1 MRRLDPIIEGFL
13 QQTSLRWRWLRFL
26 RGSATLATVTT
37 GLVLLLGVTMLLDWL
52 TSPTWVTVAFV
63 LLVLGVLFAWL
74 CIAVASAFAMDDP
87 SHLAASLER
96 VDKPLMDRL
105 NTLIFLRPKRDRR
118 IEPFAERIQQQ
129 TRQVLR
135 RRGAPLPFSSREASR
150 HIGVFLAAV
159 LATILFYG
167 CFHPF
172 GHVVAASDDDT
183 VATPD
188 EDEYTAPV
196 IPPIQQLGQVP
207 PEQEPPWGEVRI
219 SEPGHDLRVITLDVV
234 PLRIEAAAN
243 RPLQEVAW
251 FTGINGE
258 PDVRHELPPSE
269 DPQYAVYTPELDLL
283 DYALEPWDV
292 LSYFAQAT
300 TEDGQSYRSD
310 VYFIEVLPLRDELD
324 RLDEDTDNSGYGLL
338 EQLTAMIERQQ
349 EVIRQTIR
357 QQRLTDQPETDRKS
371 QNENL
376 AQDEDELSETA
387 QHVGAEVASRFGGTA
402 IDELN
407 EPLSRAETALGQS
420 ADSLRED
427 DLNEAGQHEQVALAE
442 LIATRKQ
449 FHDILE
455 RALDN
460 PAPSMDDSD
469 PLKQAL
475 EEQIE
480 QYRQI
485 EKQPDEFSPKQLS
498 ETTETTKELLK
509 KLDEAADEQPPEQ
522 EPPSKLR
529 KELTEKEK
537 QRLAGQCDKL
547 CQSGAGGDK
556 GQAAGELKKGLQK
569 LSDALSADRA
579 QQQAARDNAR
589 LAEEKRRLE
598 RLQREI
604 ESARDFVKKTLL
616 EERNLEK
623 KANPSNKN
631 QLPSLADK
639 QRELNRS
646 LDDFIEQNPESFCRS
661 GKECSAAQGAMRSA
675 AQAMENKSG
684 DARQRAG
691 QAAEQLQKLDESLEQ
706 RQQQNDLAQ
715 AYKLKEMLDQ
725 QIKQLGECQSG
736 GASPGQCQQL
746 AGQAKSVTGQLKQ
759 LAEQPFTS
767 EAFGPELGEALA
779 DENQRKLESLADQLS
794 QAADSTGQK
803 DAACGLQGALQEVSR
818 AFDASRPGG
827 MQGQMQA
834 GGGLKPGGSKA
845 ISRGMQLLE
854 GAAQRQARGRPL
866 SRQNQSQLGREAMSN
881 LEAGMSDPSGYN
893 ERSRQVVEEL
903 RRDLEE
909 RAIPVD
915 LELIRKLREDIQQ
928 LRREVTMKDQSP
940 TGDPEIKHIDP
951 SRLPPAYRKS
961 IETYFQKLSEER

>member
-1 MRRLDPIIEGFL
+1 MRRLDPIIDGFL
-13 QQTSLRWRWLRFL
+13 EQTSLRRRWLRFL

-37 GLVLLLGVTMLLDWL
+37 GIALLLGITMAIDWL
-52 TSPTWVTVAFV
+52 TSPTWVTVSFV
-63 LLVLGVLFAWL
+63 VLVLGSLLAWF
-74 CIAVASAFAMDDP
+74 CVAVASAFAMDEP
-87 SHLAASLER
+87 ARLAASLEH
-96 VDKPLMDRL
+96 VDRPLMDRL
-105 NTLIFLRPKRDRR
+105 NTLIFLKSQRARQN
-118 IEPFAERIQQQ
+118 EPYVERIQQQ
-129 TRQVLR
+129 ARQVLR
-135 RRGAPLPFSSREASR
+135 RPGAPQPFSPRESLR
-150 HIGVFLAAV
+150 HFAVFLV
-159 LATILFYG
+159 TLFATILFYS
-167 CFHPF
+167 CFQPF
-172 GHVVAASDDDT
+172 GHVVAASDDEA
-183 VATPD
+183 VVTP
-188 EDEYTAPV
+188 EDEYTPPV
-196 IPPIQQLGQVP
+196 IPPVQQPGQVP
-207 PEQEPPWGEVRI
+207 PEQESPWGEVRI

-251 FTGINGE
+251 FTGINRE
-258 PDVRHELPPSE
+258 PDVRHDLPPSD

-283 DYALEPWDV
+283 DYSLEPWDV

-310 VYFIEVLPLRDELD
+310 VYFVEVLPLRDELD
-324 RLDEDTDNSGYGLL
+324 RLDEAPDNSGYGLL

-349 EVIRQTIR
+349 DVIRRTIR
-357 QQRLTDQPETDRKS
+357 QQRLTDQFETDRKS

-376 AQDEDELSETA
+376 AQDEDELSEVA
-387 QHVGAEVASRFGGTA
+387 QHVAAEVASSFGGTA
-402 IDELN
+402 LDELN
-407 EPLSRAETALGQS
+407 EPLSCAETALGQ
-420 ADSLRED
+420 AAESLRED
-427 DLNEAGQHEQVALAE
+427 ELNEAGQHEQVALAE
-442 LIATRKQ
+442 LVATRKQ
-449 FHDILE
+449 LHEILE

-460 PAPSMDDSD
+460 AKPPMDDLD
-469 PLKQAL
+469 PLEQAL

-480 QYRQI
+480 RYGQI
-485 EKQPDEFSPKQLS
+485 EEQPDDFSPEQLG
-498 ETTETTKELLK
+498 ETTEKTKELLK

-522 EPPSKLR
+522 EPPSRLR
-529 KELTEKEK
+529 KELTEKER
-537 QRLAGQCDKL
+537 QRLTSQCDKL
-547 CQSGAGGDK
+547 CQSQAGGDK
-556 GQAAGELKKGLQK
+556 SQAAGELKKGVRK

-623 KANPSNKN
+623 QANPGKKD
-631 QLPSLADK
+631 QLPRLADK

-646 LDDFIEQNPESFCRS
+646 LDDFIEQNPESFCQF
-661 GKECSAAQGAMRSA
+661 GKECSGAQSAMQGA
-675 AQAMENKSG
+675 AQAMANRSG

-691 QAAEQLQKLDESLEQ
+691 QAAERLQELDESLEQ
-706 RQQQNDLAQ
+706 HLQQNELAQ
-715 AYKLKEMLDQ
+715 AYKLREMLDQ
-725 QIKQLGECQSG
+725 QIEQLGECQDS

-759 LAEQPFTS
+759 IAEQPPTS
-767 EAFGPELGEALA
+767 EAFGPGLREALS
-779 DENQRKLESLADQLS
+779 DENQGELGSLADQLV
-794 QAADSTGQK
+794 QAEGTGGEK
-803 DAACGLQGALQEVSR
+803 DAAGGLQEALQEVSR

-827 MQGQMQA
+827 MQGQLQA
-834 GGGLKPGGSKA
+834 GGCLRPGGSNA
-845 ISRGMQLLE
+845 MSRGMQLLE

-866 SRQNQSQLGREAMSN
+866 SRQDQARLGREAASN
-881 LEAGMSDPSGYN
+881 LEAGMSEPSGYN

-909 RAIPVD
+909 RAVPID
-915 LELIRKLREDIQQ
+915 LELIRELREDIQQ

-940 TGDPEIKHIDP
+940 TVEPEIQHIDP

>member
-1 MRRLDPIIEGFL
+1 MRRLDPIIDGFL
-13 QQTSLRWRWLRFL
+13 QQASLRWRWLRFL

-37 GLVLLLGVTMLLDWL
+37 SIVLLLGITMLLDWL
-52 TSPTWVTVAFV
+52 TSPTWVTASFV
-63 LLVLGVLFAWL
+63 VLVLGALFAWF
-74 CIAVASAFAMDDP
+74 CIAVASAVSNDDP
-87 SHLAASLER
+87 SHLAASLEH
-96 VDKPLMDRL
+96 VDRPLMDRL
-105 NTLIFLRPKRDRR
+105 NTLIFLRSRRDRQNG
-118 IEPFAERIQQQ
+118 PYVERIQQQ
-129 TRQVLR
+129 ARQVLR
-135 RRGAPLPFSSREASR
+135 RRGAPQPFSPRESLR
-150 HIGVFLAAV
+150 HFGVFMAAL
-159 LATILFYG
+159 LATILFYS
-167 CFHPF
+167 CFQPF
-172 GHVVAASDDDT
+172 GHVVTASDDDT
-183 VATPD
+183 VVTP
-188 EDEYTAPV
+188 EEEYTPPV
-196 IPPIQQLGQVP
+196 IPPIQQPGQVP

-251 FTGINGE
+251 FTGINRE
-258 PDVRHELPPSE
+258 PDVRHDLPPSD

-283 DYALEPWDV
+283 DYSLEPWDV
-292 LSYFAQAT
+292 LSYFAQAI

-324 RLDEDTDNSGYGLL
+324 RLDEGTDNSGYGLL

-349 EVIRQTIR
+349 DVIRQTIR
-357 QQRLTDQPETDRKS
+357 QQRLTDQSETDRKS

-376 AQDEDELSETA
+376 AQDEDELSEVA
-387 QHVGAEVASRFGGTA
+387 QHVAAEVASRFGGTA
-402 IDELN
+402 LDELN
-407 EPLSRAETALGQS
+407 EPLGRAETALGQ
-420 ADSLRED
+420 AAESLRED
-427 DLNEAGQHEQVALAE
+427 ELNEAGQHEQVALAE
-442 LIATRKQ
+442 LVATRKQ
-449 FHDILE
+449 FHEILE

-460 PAPSMDDSD
+460 PASPMDDLD
-469 PLKQAL
+469 PLVQAL

-485 EKQPDEFSPKQLS
+485 EEQPDDFSPEQVS
-498 ETTETTKELLK
+498 ETTEKTKELLK
-509 KLDEAADEQPPEQ
+509 KLDEAADEQPPE
-522 EPPSKLR
+522 PPSRLR
-529 KELTEKEK
+529 KELTENEK
-537 QRLAGQCDKL
+537 QRLTSQCGKL

-556 GQAAGELKKGLQK
+556 SQAAGELKKGLRK

-623 KANPSNKN
+623 QANPSKKD
-631 QLPSLADK
+631 QLPQLANK

-646 LDDFIEQNPESFCRS
+646 LDDFIEQHPESFCRS
-661 GKECSAAQGAMRSA
+661 GKECSGAQSAMQDA
-675 AQAMENKSG
+675 AQAMADRSG

-691 QAAEQLQKLDESLEQ
+691 QAAERLQELDESLEQ
-706 RQQQNDLAQ
+706 HLQQNELAQ

-725 QIKQLGECQSG
+725 QIEQLGECQNS

-746 AGQAKSVTGQLKQ
+746 AGQAKSTTGQLKQ
-759 LAEQPFTS
+759 IAEQPPTS
-767 EAFGPELGEALA
+767 EAFGPELREALS
-779 DENQRKLESLADQLS
+779 DENQGKLDSLADQLA
-794 QAADSTGQK
+794 QAEGSGGEK
-803 DAACGLQGALQEVSR
+803 DAAGGLQEALQEVSR

-827 MQGQMQA
+827 MQGQLQA
-834 GGGLKPGGSKA
+834 GGGLRPGGSNA

-866 SRQNQSQLGREAMSN
+866 SRQDQARLGREAASN
-881 LEAGMSDPSGYN
+881 LEAGMSEPSGYN
-893 ERSRQVVEEL
+893 ERSRQVVEEF

-909 RAIPVD
+909 QAIPID
-915 LELIRKLREDIQQ
+915 LELIRELREDIQQ
-928 LRREVTMKDQSP
+928 LRREVTMKDQGP
-940 TGDPEIKHIDP
+940 DGEPEIKHIDP